1 MFAVERIKIIKN
13 HLIKEQKVSTGMLS
27 ELLDVSEVTI
37 RRDLE
42 KLEHEGFL
50 ERTHGGA
57 VLLSYVEEDIVENET
72 DLLYSDQRREIA
84 DTAFHLIPDGDTLML
99 TDGLTNLQIAK
110 RLKDRSG
117 LTVLTNDLRIASEF
131 AGTTTNNVI
140 MLGGDLEGYA
150 TYGQMVADNMKNFY
164 FNHLFIEVDGI
175 SAKAGMTV
183 SSIKKATL
191 IQNAMHL
198 AECVAVITVSKS
210 FGEKALYRVGPMNL
224 AKKVITDANIPDYYK
239 DYIFNLNIPLYTS
252 IDLYED

>member
-13 HLIKEQKVSTGMLS
+13 HLIKKQKVSTGLLS
-27 ELLDVSEVTI
+27 DLLDVSEVTI

-42 KLEHEGFL
+42 KLEQEGFL

-57 VLLSYVEEDIVENET
+57 VLLSYVDEEIIENES
-72 DLLYSDQRREIA
+72 DLLFADQRREIA

-99 TDGLTNLQIAK
+99 TDGMTNLQIAK
-110 RLKDRSG
+110 RLKERTG

-131 AGTTTNNVI
+131 AGNTTNNVI

-150 TYGQMVADNMKNFY
+150 TYGQMVTDNMKNFY

-175 SAKAGMTV
+175 SENAGMTV

-191 IQNAMHL
+191 IQNAIKL
-198 AECVAVITVSKS
+198 AQCVAVIGISKA
-210 FGEKALYRVGPMNL
+210 FGEKALYRVGDMSLSN
-224 AKKVITDANIPDYYK
+224 KVITDSRIPDSYK
-239 DYIFNLNIPLYTS
+239 NYIFNLNIPLYTS
-252 IDLYED
+252 IDLYEN